1 MAQKGFMQSAK
12 WAVTVKL
19 HFIPSIFKLSS
30 LSNRH
35 SIMLNC
41 FKKKKKRK
49 KERKTKNKSN
59 WHLSKNDMPGSE
71 AGRDMSLAL
80 SATGMGISEPTT
92 ELPRAGIHRHSPGEC
107 QGATSRKGSE
117 TPEDD
122 VS

>member
-12 WAVTVKL
+12 WEVTVKL
-19 HFIPSIFKLSS
+19 YFIPSLFKLSS

-41 FKKKKKRK
+41 FLKKKRK
-49 KERKTKNKSN
+49 MKYKSD
-59 WHLSKNDMPGSE
+59 WHLSKNDMP
-71 AGRDMSLAL
+71 GRDMSLAL
-80 SATGMGISEPTT
+80 SATAMGIPEPTT
-92 ELPRAGIHRHSPGEC
+92 EVPRVGIHTHNPEEC
-107 QGATSRKGSE
+107 QGTTSRKGSE

>member
-12 WAVTVKL
+12 WEVTVKL
-19 HFIPSIFKLSS
+19 HFIPSLFKLSS

-41 FKKKKKRK
+41 FKKK
-49 KERKTKNKSN
+49 RKTKNKSDC
-59 WHLSKNDMPGSE
+59 HLSKNDMPGSE
-71 AGRDMSLAL
+71 PRRDMSLAL
-80 SATGMGISEPTT
+80 PATAMGIPEPTT
-92 ELPRAGIHRHSPGEC
+92 EVPRVGIHMHNPEEC
-107 QGATSRKGSE
+107 QGITSRKGSE

>member
-1 MAQKGFMQSAK
+1 MQSAK
-12 WAVTVKL
+12 WEVTVKL
-19 HFIPSIFKLSS
+19 HFIPSLFKLSS

-49 KERKTKNKSN
+49 TKNKSN

-71 AGRDMSLAL
+71 PGGDMSLAL

-92 ELPRAGIHRHSPGEC
+92 ELPRAGIHRHSPEEC